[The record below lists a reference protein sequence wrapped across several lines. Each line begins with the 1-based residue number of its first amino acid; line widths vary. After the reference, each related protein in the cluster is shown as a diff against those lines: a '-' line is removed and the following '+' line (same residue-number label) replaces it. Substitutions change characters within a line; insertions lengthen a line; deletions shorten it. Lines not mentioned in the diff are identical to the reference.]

1 MPLFNRPDSGV
12 YNRSML
18 QRRFAVAA
26 GIISSLLYLFAG
38 AYFAAAV
45 ISVIYGDGAVSY
57 FSVFCAGA
65 LVFAFAFGLFWRK
78 DEHVTKI
85 LKARHGFFIVALSYL
100 FLGLWGAI
108 PFWIIPGIATS
119 FTDAAFES
127 FSGLTTTGAT
137 TFVGLDEMPES
148 VLFYRQVLQWLGG
161 MGIIVLA
168 LAILPML
175 GVGGTQLFKAES
187 PGATWDN
194 PLHMRVKDTAKQYW
208 ILYTGLTLVCAGAY
222 WLAGMSMFDAICHSF
237 STIAIGGFSTHDQ
250 SIGYFNSVAIESVAV
265 VFMVV
270 AGFNFATHYF
280 ALQAAK
286 LRRTDDTDHR
296 LIFRIK
302 RAAIGIW
309 KELPVRVGYYWRD
322 EPRFFLLILCVVSL
336 CVVLFLLLGTNGQ
349 IVSPIRV
356 GLFQSISFATT
367 TGYTTTDYQSW
378 PIFCPVLLVFA
389 AFAGGCNGSTAGGL
403 KIYRVLL
410 MIRQGTREIHR
421 LIYPNAML
429 HVRLD
434 DRSVTDDIVES
445 VWGFVAVYATCFVV
459 LVCILLAIT
468 DLRFITVWS
477 AAAAC
482 LNNLG
487 PGLGEVVL
495 NYTAVP
501 SSAKWVLMLAMV
513 LGRLEIFTILVLFA
527 PRYWRR

>member
-1 MPLFNRPDSGV
+1 MQLFS
-12 YNRSML
+12 RSKPIASTRSIH

-26 GIISSLLYLFAG
+26 VIISSLLYTFGG
-38 AYFAAAV
+38 AYFAAMVVAV
-45 ISVIYGDGAVSY
+45 IFDDGASY
-57 FSVFCAGA
+57 FFAALCACA
-65 LVFAFAFGLFWRK
+65 LALAFAIGLFWRK
-78 DEHVTKI
+78 DEDATNA
-85 LKARHGFFIVALSYL
+85 LKPRHGFFIVALAYL

-108 PFWIIPGIATS
+108 PFWLIPGIADN

-148 VLFYRQVLQWLGG
+148 VLFYRQILQWLGG

-194 PLHMRVKDTAKQYW
+194 PLHMRVKETAMQYW
-208 ILYTGLTLVCAGAY
+208 ILYTGLTLVCATAY
-222 WLAGMSMFDAICHSF
+222 WLAGMSIFDAICHSF

-250 SIGYFNSVAIESVAV
+250 SLGHFDSVAIEAVAI

-280 ALQAAK
+280 ALHPSRS
-286 LRRTDDTDHR
+286 RRTECQNLSLSSKIKDA
-296 LIFRIK
+296 LAGFREALPD
-302 RAAIGIW
+302 RIGHYW
-309 KELPVRVGYYWRD
+309 KD
-322 EPRFFLLILCVVSL
+322 EPRFFLWILCFVS
-336 CVVLFLLLGTNGQ
+336 VLVILYLLFAADAQ
-349 IVSPIRV
+349 IDSPIRV

-389 AFAGGCNGSTAGGL
+389 AFAGGCNGSTAGGI

-434 DRSVTDDIVES
+434 DQSVTDNIVES

-468 DLRFITVWS
+468 DLSFLTAWS

-501 SSAKWVLMLAMV
+501 SVAKWVLMLAMV

-527 PRYWRR
+527 PRYWKH